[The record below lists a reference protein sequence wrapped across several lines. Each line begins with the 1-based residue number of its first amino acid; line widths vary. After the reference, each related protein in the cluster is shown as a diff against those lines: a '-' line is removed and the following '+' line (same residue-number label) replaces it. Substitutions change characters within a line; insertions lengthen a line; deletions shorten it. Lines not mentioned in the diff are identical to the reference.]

1 MQGEKKKRVCF
12 KLAIESSREI
22 VLEELEFLRYLKK
35 TKRKSIVNYEQTKLE
50 KLDEWL
56 SLIQLKRIWIL
67 SQKQMFQRL
76 SIELTNLKA
85 GNTSEYLPNK
95 IGQTFY
101 GSSGKLFYQNS
112 GFHNFFMLV
121 FLRYIYVEENSYR
134 NSWNYLTVFTIECG
148 WLEDCAHSLQFL

>member
-1 MQGEKKKRVCF
+1 MTESEPSALGSDFEVSVKTVDQKKNARRKKKRVCF

-101 GSSGKLFYQNS
+101 QLYWWEEIPKKHVKL
-112 GFHNFFMLV
+112 
-121 FLRYIYVEENSYR
+121 
-134 NSWNYLTVFTIECG
+134 
-148 WLEDCAHSLQFL
+148 